1 VSDVE
6 GGVWSFISSVAQAR
20 VIRLALPEA
29 SPLAGPH
36 RPVLS

>member
-1 VSDVE
+1 M
-6 GGVWSFISSVAQAR
+6 SSVAQAG

-36 RPVLS
+36 RPLLS

>member
-1 VSDVE
+1 
-6 GGVWSFISSVAQAR
+6 VAQVR

-29 SPLAGPH
+29 TPLAGPH